1 MDSFRRVSRSDKVSF
16 KVHSAILRQNFI
28 GKAIKYGSHG
38 RLFSGVVV
46 WETKGTFHIVPKD
59 SKLLKV
65 IKKAGS
71 IFEIAC
77 PKELIST
84 GVGPRIVID
93 GRYLLGSPV
102 DRVSRSV

>member
-1 MDSFRRVSRSDKVSF
+1 MDSFQRVSRSDKVSF
-16 KVHSAILRQNFI
+16 KAHSAILKQNFI
-28 GKAIKYGSHG
+28 GKTIKYSSSKGF
-38 RLFSGVVV
+38 LSGIVV
-46 WETKGTFHIVPKD
+46 WETKGTFHVVSKD
-59 SKLLKV
+59 INFPKV
-65 IKKAGS
+65 IKKAGN
-71 IFEIAC
+71 IFEIAR